1 MLSDV
6 EQKTFEF
13 GMLRA
18 LGYNTIDLFVTIFL
32 QALFF
37 AVPGIILGII
47 MSAVLNALARF
58 LFFNIIKIF
67 YTYGLTNSSIWIG
80 ILIGFGIPIISNIL
94 PIR

>member
-1 MLSDV
+1 
-6 EQKTFEF
+6 
-13 GMLRA
+13 
-18 LGYNTIDLFVTIFL
+18 
-32 QALFF
+32 
-37 AVPGIILGII
+37 

-58 LFFNIIKIF
+58 LFFYIIKIF